1 MCNLME
7 QQIINYIQSKGSI
20 YELKIPEESIK
31 KIYEL
36 LINDNFIEPTTDI
49 EYYYY
54 GWYYEKKYNW
64 RHENKKEKE
73 NMLKYYLMSIE
84 EGNSYSMFVLGHHY
98 KMEGDTENMIKYFLM
113 AAENGCERSM
123 INLGNYYSR
132 IGDKENMIKYYLMAI
147 EKGNGMAMNNLGYYY
162 MEKEDRE
169 NAIKYY
175 LMAIEKGDITAINN
189 LTTYCE
195 CQKNYIPLAQ
205 VYYTKKKYKKLE
217 ETIGKII
224 INEQPLTETIVEYIL
239 ECCDKFS
246 DNCHPTIRF
255 IYNLLKTKI
264 DLMELHFK
272 YSEQGKGF
280 QEAKTDFI
288 KQLTGE

>member
-1 MCNLME
+1 
-7 QQIINYIQSKGSI
+7 
-20 YELKIPEESIK
+20 
-31 KIYEL
+31 
-36 LINDNFIEPTTDI
+36 
-49 EYYYY
+49 
-54 GWYYEKKYNW
+54 
-64 RHENKKEKE
+64 
-73 NMLKYYLMSIE
+73 MSIE

-113 AAENGCERSM
+113 AAEKGCERSM
-123 INLGNYYSR
+123 INLGNYYSI
-132 IGDKENMIKYYLMAI
+132 IGDEENMIKYYLMAI
-147 EKGNGMAMNNLGYYY
+147 EKG
-162 MEKEDRE
+162 DV
-169 NAIKYY
+169 
-175 LMAIEKGDITAINN
+175 TAINN

-217 ETIGKII
+217 KTIGKII

-239 ECCDKFS
+239 ECGDKFS